1 MPSEDVQT
9 NLRMPADLK
18 EALLAAAVRNNRS
31 LSAEVVFRL
40 VHSFSQDAGLLQAG
54 EPEDMRREREALK
67 LRHEV
72 MLGRRSMLEA
82 IIAFKEQMVSTL
94 DSEKDMEAI
103 KVLHDDLVGL
113 RQELRGVRDE
123 ITGMQGRLLEIETDL
138 KLPEWPEGLVDLA
151 NKMPR

>member
-9 NLRMPADLK
+9 NLRMPAELK

-54 EPEDMRREREALK
+54 ELEDMRREREALK

-82 IIAFKEQMVSTL
+82 IIAFKEQMVSAL
-94 DSEKDMEAI
+94 DSETDMEAI

-113 RQELRGVRDE
+113 RQELREVRDE
-123 ITGMQGRLLEIETDL
+123 IAGMQGRLLEIETDL

-151 NKMPR
+151 NKMPK

>member
-9 NLRMPADLK
+9 NLRMPSDLK

-40 VHSFSQDAGLLQAG
+40 VHSFSQDAGLLQEG

-94 DSEKDMEAI
+94 DSEKDLAAI

-123 ITGMQGRLLEIETDL
+123 ITGMQGRLHEIETDL
-138 KLPEWPEGLVDLA
+138 KLPEWPEGLVALA